1 LEFKFIGIILPRIQI
16 KLALQAA
23 LAIFISVSVAPR
35 LMSQESSSSADSDS
49 VFARAVQDYTQN
61 RFQDAAKEFEKVRGA
76 QAPDAEEYLAKIKAY
91 TEDMQLAAGIMQR
104 PEDERDVPNLE
115 FAIQKYQDAIRIKQ
129 DGPYEPAQKLQAA
142 RALLAKLQ
150 TTSAKGTEARDRELC
165 AKALGAAKE
174 HHYKDAELLIC
185 MVAND
190 NPAYACGGD
199 EAVHMCQQMQEL
211 ASLDRQ
217 SLDSQP
223 VPHPGTGATDSAID
237 KGKAAYEKN
246 DFEKARTLFARA
258 PADLTSAADE
268 YLSKISRYQDL
279 MKEAERLSQTSA
291 YEAARVAFTNAANI
305 KSDGPGNPAAQ
316 ALLMELEAGID
327 QFYSGDYVAAMHN
340 LEGYSRDG
348 TEKEPLAHFYLG
360 ASKLARFFITGSE
373 DASLR
378 QSALKDL
385 KIAKQA
391 GYKANREDVSPKILK
406 AYNDL

>member
-1 LEFKFIGIILPRIQI
+1 MEFKFIGIILPRIQI

-23 LAIFISVSVAPR
+23 LAIFISVSVAPI
-35 LMSQESSSSADSDS
+35 LMSQESSSSSDSDS
-49 VFARAVQDYTQN
+49 LFARAVQDYTQN
-61 RFQDAAKEFEKVRGA
+61 RFQDAAKEFENVRGA
-76 QAPDAEEYLAKIKAY
+76 QAPEAEEYKAKIKAY

-129 DGPYEPAQKLQAA
+129 DGPYEPAQKLQTA

-211 ASLDRQ
+211 ASLDRP

-223 VPHPGTGATDSAID
+223 VPHAGNGATDSAID

-258 PADLTSAADE
+258 PADLKSAADE

-305 KSDGPGNPAAQ
+305 KPDGPGNPAAQ